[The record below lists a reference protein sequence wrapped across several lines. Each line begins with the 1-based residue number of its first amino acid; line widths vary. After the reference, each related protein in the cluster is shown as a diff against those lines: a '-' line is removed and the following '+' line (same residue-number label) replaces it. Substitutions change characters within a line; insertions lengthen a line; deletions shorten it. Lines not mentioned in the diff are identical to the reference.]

1 MFRNN
6 ESDAAV
12 RALDLD
18 GKQRVKLRDRQ
29 SERDYR
35 ELRIDKVGVRGL
47 RFPIQVRDKARHLR
61 CEVAIAH
68 LLRKFCIRELV
79 YQLRQGFDEGLIRRQ
94 SFFVTVAHQSCGSC
108 RKTTPG
114 KLADDTGL
122 ADPSLS
128 RHQHYVPASRPDT
141 LPHSIHRCQFFLA
154 PEKFAGACDC

>member
-1 MFRNN
+1 MGRDQAGRHQEQPIDRLEKLEALAFWVEHCPTVEFG
-6 ESDAAV
+6 ES
-12 RALDLD
+12 
-18 GKQRVKLRDRQ
+18 G
-29 SERDYR
+29 S
-35 ELRIDKVGVRGL
+35 
-47 RFPIQVRDKARHLR
+47 QVRDKTRDLG
-61 CEVAIAH
+61 CEVAVSH
-68 LLRKFCIRELV
+68 SLPKFRIRELV

-154 PEKFAGACDC
+154 PEKFARACDC